1 MKRYKSIMLIDDD
14 DIMNYLHVIHLQDAS
29 LADEIIIEESSVK
42 ALDKLLNGE
51 VKPEVIFLD
60 INMPKMN
67 GWEFLEQ
74 YSKKFKPEDIQ
85 IVIVSASIRPQD
97 REKAVDHPYV
107 IDFVEKPMDDAI
119 IEDLRKFIL

>member
-119 IEDLRKFIL
+119 IEDLRRYIL

>member
-1 MKRYKSIMLIDDD
+1 MLIDDD

-119 IEDLRKFIL
+119 IEDLRRYIL